1 MIQTLV
7 VYTINT
13 GAKLLCR
20 LIENISN
27 STCAMTL
34 RSCNEVIQP
43 HLVAILPMANIV
55 DTA

>member
-1 MIQTLV
+1 MDSMIQTLV

-43 HLVAILPMANIV
+43 HLALGSHPSHG
-55 DTA
+55 